1 MGCCEGILAENE
13 LLSNTPILIRN
24 QDLYTDTPKEPKSP
38 KSTKKNNLL
47 DSQDDLRQIK
57 SPISHIP
64 TIELPDN
71 LSESSILSWKNLK
84 F

>member
-1 MGCCEGILAENE
+1 MGCCEGMLGENE
-13 LLSNTPILIRN
+13 LLSNTPILIKDHN
-24 QDLYTDTPKEPKSP
+24 CYTDTPKGPKSSHTTQ
-38 KSTKKNNLL
+38 KHDEL
-47 DSQDDLRQIK
+47 DSFHDFRPMK